1 MKKKR
6 NKRLNRILAV
16 LIIVAAVCVGG
27 YFAFCF
33 WVNAS
38 GMITGEDAKVDQ
50 GSAIVV
56 NGANRREG
64 VFTLL
69 ICATDEE
76 EKRTDSMML
85 LVFDTKNKKANILN
99 IPRDS
104 LVDCDRTGAGRKIN
118 AAYAYGVDEM
128 MDEVSTV
135 IGFRPDK
142 YLVANFDAIAK
153 IVDVVGGVDYDVP
166 FDMSYHDASQDL
178 SIEFQKGEQHL
189 NGKQVVEYLRWRH
202 NDDGTGY
209 DDGDIGR
216 VTKLQDFLV
225 TVGGAVLQPSNI
237 LKIPEIASAV
247 TENVKTDLSTSQI
260 LWIGMQG
267 MKMDMK
273 QDVKMDTL
281 YGDSA
286 RVNFG
291 LDIWFY
297 ILDEDM
303 IIDQINK
310 SFNPYTYKLTE
321 DDFDIVTPK
330 TYGIYSEDW
339 RQEKALRYQTYK
351 NEKKKSAK
359 QGSGSASMS
368 DDE

>member
-38 GMITGEDAKVDQ
+38 GTIMGKDAKVDQ

-64 VFTLL
+64 VFSLL

-153 IVDVVGGVDYDVP
+153 IVDAVGGVDYDV
-166 FDMSYHDASQDL
+166 L
-178 SIEFQKGEQHL
+178 GL
-189 NGKQVVEYLRWRH
+189 WGVGLRCS
-202 NDDGTGY
+202 
-209 DDGDIGR
+209 
-216 VTKLQDFLV
+216 V
-225 TVGGAVLQPSNI
+225 
-237 LKIPEIASAV
+237 
-247 TENVKTDLSTSQI
+247 
-260 LWIGMQG
+260 
-267 MKMDMK
+267 
-273 QDVKMDTL
+273 
-281 YGDSA
+281 
-286 RVNFG
+286 
-291 LDIWFY
+291 
-297 ILDEDM
+297 
-303 IIDQINK
+303 
-310 SFNPYTYKLTE
+310 
-321 DDFDIVTPK
+321 
-330 TYGIYSEDW
+330 
-339 RQEKALRYQTYK
+339 
-351 NEKKKSAK
+351 
-359 QGSGSASMS
+359 
-368 DDE
+368 